1 MIKESKNINVALLD
15 ELIYAIDTKITDQ
28 QIRKHLE
35 KSKVKGINQ
44 DEVIYS
50 LPKSNKEQIERV
62 SLFIKRC
69 KLASKLTAQKIAR
82 SLPREH
88 KMSRTALNAYIYGT
102 IQAPPTRDFLIALF
116 KVMKVPNE
124 NLDMMLRLCG
134 YRGILGGISISED
147 LILEVSGKKGKPLNR
162 QSISS
167 LAKRI
172 YSMAELLVEEQYGN
186 EKALEGVK
194 SA

>member
-1 MIKESKNINVALLD
+1 MIGESKNVNVALLD

-62 SLFIKRC
+62 SLFIKKC
-69 KLASKLTAQKIAR
+69 KLASKLTAKKIAR
-82 SLPREH
+82 SLPGKD

-147 LILEVSGKKGKPLNR
+147 LILEVCGKKDKQLSR

-167 LAKRI
+167 LAKRV
-172 YSMAELLVEEQYGN
+172 YSMAELLIEEQSSN
-186 EKALEGVK
+186 EKVTGEIK

>member
-1 MIKESKNINVALLD
+1 MISDSKNINVALLD
-15 ELIYAIDTKITDQ
+15 ELIYAIDTKINDQ
-28 QIRKHLE
+28 DIRKNLE
-35 KSKVKGINQ
+35 KSRVKGINQ
-44 DEVIYS
+44 DEIIYS

-69 KLASKLTAQKIAR
+69 KLASKLTVQKIAR
-82 SLPREH
+82 SLPGEH

-116 KVMKVPNE
+116 KVMKVPAE
-124 NLDMMLRLCG
+124 NLDVILRLCG
-134 YRGILGGISISED
+134 YRGILGGIRISED
-147 LILEVSGKKGKPLNR
+147 LILEVCGKKGKRLSR

-172 YSMAELLVEEQYGN
+172 YSMAELLVEEQYCN
-186 EKALEGVK
+186 EKALEGTK